1 MIMLRRFKFSL
12 FLAGTAAVAV
22 SVGPVQA
29 DEALLQSP
37 HFANPVAAAELD
49 TQRGKSPCD
58 PCMYGNMTAT
68 VTGNTSGAVAGTNT
82 IDGGALANSAG
93 AFIAVQNVGNNVV
106 IQTNLAVDVNFVQLP

>member
-1 MIMLRRFKFSL
+1 MLRRFKFSI
-12 FLAGTAAVAV
+12 FLAGAAAVAI

-49 TQRGKSPCD
+49 TQRGKAVPCD
-58 PCMYGNMTAT
+58 PCVLGGMTAVVHDNVSGD
-68 VTGNTSGAVAGTNT
+68 VTGTNT

>member
-1 MIMLRRFKFSL
+1 MLRRFKFSI
-12 FLAGTAAVAV
+12 FLAGAAAVAI

-49 TQRGKSPCD
+49 TQRGKAVPCD
-58 PCMYGNMTAT
+58 PCVLGGMTAVVHDNT
-68 VTGNTSGAVAGTNT
+68 ATGDLTGSNVIGA
-82 IDGGALANSAG
+82 GALANSAG